1 MSLII
6 INLMSDALLKIRF
19 LGLMI
24 LLCINYI
31 LIQILIGM
39 VWTQKEGLEMGF
51 NCVVV
56 YLYLGG
62 SLANRKILWE

>member
-1 MSLII
+1 
-6 INLMSDALLKIRF
+6 MSDALLKIRF

-39 VWTQKEGLEMGF
+39 VWTQKEGLE
-51 NCVVV
+51 V
-56 YLYLGG
+56 YLSCGIMNLLRLQIFNLVHIGY
-62 SLANRKILWE
+62 

>member
-24 LLCINYI
+24 FLCINYI

-39 VWTQKEGLEMGF
+39 VWTQKEGLE
-51 NCVVV
+51 V
-56 YLYLGG
+56 YLSCGIMNLLRLQIFNLVHIGY
-62 SLANRKILWE
+62 

>member
-24 LLCINYI
+24 FLCINYI

-39 VWTQKEGLEMGF
+39 VWTKKEGLE
-51 NCVVV
+51 V
-56 YLYLGG
+56 YLSCGIMNLLRLQIFNLVHIGY
-62 SLANRKILWE
+62 